1 MSGIASHAP
10 ATSSPSGSTSAERTA
25 VTVVIPT
32 LNEAARI
39 GGAVAD
45 LSWAD
50 EVIVVDGGST
60 DDTVNFASRAGARVL
75 CVGDTTIGGQRNA
88 GIATARNRWILAL
101 DADERVSPEL
111 AQEIRG
117 IASNA
122 NPAHAAYA
130 IRFRNQYLGAEL
142 RHGPWGKDWHVRL
155 FTRDRRYSDCR
166 VHERLEPID
175 DVGEGSLSGTIIHQP
190 YRDLPHHLAKIAKYA
205 SWAAADFHASGRRA
219 KLSDVTLRPGWR
231 FIRDYVVLSGWR
243 DGVRGLIAA
252 AMSAFSVFLKYASIY
267 TDQRARPM

>member
-1 MSGIASHAP
+1 MG
-10 ATSSPSGSTSAERTA
+10 AERAA

-45 LSWAD
+45 LVWAD
-50 EVIVVDGGST
+50 EIIVIDGGST
-60 DDTVNFASRAGARVL
+60 DATVSIASSAGARVL
-75 CVGDTTIGGQRNA
+75 CADDTTIGGQRNA
-88 GIATARNRWILAL
+88 GIAAARNRWVLAL
-101 DADERVSPEL
+101 DADERATPEL
-111 AQEIRG
+111 AAEIRG
-117 IASNA
+117 VASSA
-122 NPAHAAYA
+122 NPAHAAYS

-155 FTRDRRYSDCR
+155 FTRDRRYGDCR

-175 DVGEGSLSGTIIHQP
+175 DVGTLTGTIIHQP

-219 KLSDVTLRPGWR
+219 KLSDVTLRPAWR
-231 FIRDYVVLSGWR
+231 FIRDYIVLSGWR
-243 DGVRGLIAA
+243 DGARGLIVS
-252 AMSAFSVFLKYASIY
+252 AMSAFSVFLKYACIY
-267 TDQRARPM
+267 TDQRARPV